1 MEIKGFYLL
10 FYSLFFSSYASSQHL
25 YSVKSIRDLV
35 NFNCYIIK
43 VKKVGEIND
52 SNEICILSNYSK
64 NGIFKKADSIRVGMV
79 LPILNL
85 AEISNSEN
93 PFETLIKLNRKGR
106 QALYIDNNLVYDPRI
121 KFYSSAEVRGL
132 FYNVELK

>member
-1 MEIKGFYLL
+1 
-10 FYSLFFSSYASSQHL
+10 
-25 YSVKSIRDLV
+25 
-35 NFNCYIIK
+35 
-43 VKKVGEIND
+43 
-52 SNEICILSNYSK
+52 
-64 NGIFKKADSIRVGMV
+64 MV